1 MDENRKLLKD
11 VATGSSQSENSQ
23 EPVSVDVE
31 TALEK
36 AGFGFGL
43 VISQWD
49 FKINNNAK
57 MDYPKPKTN
66 KIFLESLNSK
76 KVSDVSTKCVNKL
89 LC

>member
-11 VATGSSQSENSQ
+11 AATGSIQSEDSQ
-23 EPVSVDVE
+23 ESVDVE

-49 FKINNNAK
+49 FKINKDAK
-57 MDYPKPKTN
+57 M
-66 KIFLESLNSK
+66 
-76 KVSDVSTKCVNKL
+76 V
-89 LC
+89 